1 MAGWIES
8 ISQIRRPHLGED
20 VPVLVFRAFRVFTG
34 IYLEDTVGHRGAIT
48 LVQNAGRE
56 FGKEVGKRLRHED
69 LDKYIMN
76 VADFVK
82 DLRVGLLIPIERSE
96 ERIVVA
102 LDECITCSGMPNI
115 GKKICHFEAGFVAGI
130 VESYLSKRVRVYE
143 SKRNAHGDNVCEVVV
158 ELNYA

>member
-8 ISQIRRPHLGED
+8 ISQIKRPHLGED
-20 VPVLVFRAFRVFTG
+20 VPVVVFRAFRIFTG
-34 IYLEDTVGHRGAIT
+34 MYLEDTVGYKGAIT

-76 VADFVK
+76 VANFVK
-82 DLRVGLLIPIERSE
+82 DLRVGLLIPVERSE
-96 ERIVVA
+96 EKIVVA
-102 LDECITCSGMPNI
+102 VDECITCSGMPNI

-130 VESYLSKRVRVYE
+130 VESYLNKRVRVYE
-143 SKRNAHGDNVCEVVV
+143 SKCNAHGDNICEVVV